1 MPANGLPAP
10 FAPHET
16 ATRDGRRQLGGWSA
30 TALVVASMVG
40 TGVFTTSGFLL
51 KDLGSPWLVLLAWLV
66 GGGIAALGA
75 LSYGA
80 LARRIPESGGEFV
93 FLSRTIHPAAGFVA
107 GWISLLVGFSAP
119 LAAVAF
125 GFGSYLAPWL
135 PGVAPELTGTAAL
148 AAFAGLHAIGVRFG
162 SRAQDWI
169 VTIKILLILG
179 FIGGG
184 LTRIETVAATTLPTA
199 GLGAFLMALV
209 WVSFSYS
216 GWNAAVYLGGEIR
229 DPDRWLPRSLL
240 IGTAITTAL
249 YLGLNA
255 VFVLGV
261 AASQLAGEL
270 DVGRIAAEALGGPG
284 LATGVTLTI
293 LVALGTSLSA
303 MIMAGPRVYAQM
315 AAQGYLPRSL
325 AARAGPPRTA
335 IAFQLILAAAMLWTT
350 TYETL
355 LTYIGFTLG
364 LSTALTVAGLW
375 RLRLREGPTLPVP
388 GWPWVPATFL
398 IAVLAMTVAVIAHR
412 PIVAAWGGATVLL
425 GWVLWWAGAERTRR
439 WRGAGQ

>member
-1 MPANGLPAP
+1 
-10 FAPHET
+10 
-16 ATRDGRRQLGGWSA
+16 
-30 TALVVASMVG
+30 MVG

-51 KDLGSPWLVLLAWLV
+51 KDLGSPWLVLLAWLA
-66 GGGIAALGA
+66 GGVIAALGA

-80 LARRIPESGGEFV
+80 LARRIPESGGEFI

-135 PGVAPELTGTAAL
+135 PGVDPKLTGTVAL
-148 AAFAGLHAIGVRFG
+148 AGFAVVHAVGVRFG
-162 SRAQDWI
+162 SRAQDAI
-169 VTIKILLILG
+169 VAVKLLLILG
-179 FIGGG
+179 FIWGGI
-184 LTRIETVAATTLPTA
+184 TRIQAIPPTSTPAA
-199 GLGAFLMALV
+199 GLGAFLASLV
-209 WVSFSYS
+209 WISFSYS

-261 AASQLAGEL
+261 PAAKLSGQV
-270 DVGRIAAEALGGPG
+270 DVGRIAAETLGGPR
-284 LATGVTLTI
+284 LAAAVTATI

-315 AAQGYLPRSL
+315 AAQGYLPRRL
-325 AARAGPPRTA
+325 AALAGPPRAA
-335 IAFQLILAAAMLWTT
+335 IAFQLLVAAAMLWTT
-350 TYETL
+350 TYEAL
-355 LTYIGFTLG
+355 INYIGFTLG
-364 LSTALTVAGLW
+364 LSTALTVVGLA
-375 RLRLREGPTLPVP
+375 RLRIREGSQLPVP
-388 GWPWVPATFL
+388 GWPWVPAAFL
-398 IAVLAMTVAVIAHR
+398 VAATAMTLAIIAR
-412 PIVAAWGGATVLL
+412 LPIVALWGGATVFLAWILWLL
-425 GWVLWWAGAERTRR
+425 QARR
-439 WRGAGQ
+439 RQC